1 MVSLVTALISFT
13 ASGLGLSGTSGADF
27 LPQAPVAATAVSA
40 ANPAIAILILITSR
54 CGRLLHLR
62 R

>member
-1 MVSLVTALISFT
+1 VADADVEDDA
-13 ASGLGLSGTSGADF
+13 ASRVVAVL
-27 LPQAPVAATAVSA
+27 QATVAATAVSA